1 MASPYD
7 KLLAGTAYQNNE
19 SSISNPAIQDDGE
32 ENNEISTTM
41 SVLAGIGSGLFKI
54 PEGIVSLGATL
65 LDLGADTNKA
75 AEVEQWFAKINPFD
89 EAAEATTAGKI
100 TELIVNIGVPGG
112 LAFKAGS
119 SLAKGALAAA
129 KSGKYLKVTGQPGKN
144 IAKGLKRTLQPELT
158 GRGKAIQFGTGA
170 VAGGVAEGIFVGDV
184 EEAGTFGDLIG
195 GPTEMDRGLEG
206 TDYDPGRELL
216 NRVKFGTEGALFTG
230 LLGSAGL
237 GIRKL
242 RDSTNAG
249 KAVDGKFNKWLDRW
263 ISQPLRSRGK
273 QTQEAF
279 LNERKLKGATA
290 ADTNQVENIVME
302 LDDQISKLFPFFRR
316 VIGDKTVDKTRKE
329 LLHKMNKV
337 LLSSAESAD
346 KLKPIYKMT
355 DDRIESISFGK
366 MNKKLW
372 DSFKKD
378 IKKLQK
384 DPTSKKSMADIDGI
398 FDNLTAMRGGWGQL
412 FTSMGKRLD
421 GDAAQQFKEVFGN
434 KVTTWLDSTYDV
446 FKNRKS
452 KLGELYTPSKQV
464 MDVAKQSFKELYK
477 KNTGKTLSEAA
488 AQQQVLRVY
497 NSVGIEKG
505 FKVMSKSD
513 PYFKVPEFF
522 VGKSAADDAFK
533 MTPTRLSELTGMQ
546 RKVIEKLYGKGND
559 AFQTILNGTTR
570 LSAIVRRNEYFD
582 NLLNT
587 SNEMKAAG
595 KTPIFANSADEAAE
609 LFGGVEGVDWKAIT
623 PVQKTKAGVKGVEMI
638 DPNLDYKQ
646 TLRPLKGE
654 RKPTFRA
661 KDAIK
666 GEIDME
672 LPIHNPLQTKY
683 ALTGTVDSIVRP
695 IDEMAQGGIFN
706 NKIYQN
712 LILYPKATSQMAKT
726 ILSPF
731 THGRNFIS
739 AGAFSMANGIIPF
752 ADRKAVQQA
761 WNALQV
767 AGPGTRKTNQF
778 YQKLLK
784 LGVVNSQVQLGD
796 LTNLLKDVKFG
807 GIAGRLSEGDNL
819 ASYGLNRLLKT
830 LSKVKK
836 FSEDAYTAE
845 DDFWKIFSFLGESKR
860 LKKAYKESGLSLGQ
874 KFTDMKGNVVRLT
887 DDLIDEQAADIVRNN
902 IPNYAY
908 VSEFIKGLR
917 KWPVGNFVSFP
928 AEILR
933 TSTNIVSRGLDEIFY
948 TTKIGKNVVH
958 PFRKI
963 GMQRLAGMAFTTAAV
978 PTAVVAGA
986 SAIYDVTA
994 EERAALRRYVAD
1006 WSKNSTLVPIRDE
1019 ETGKLKYIDFSHSN
1033 AYDTITRPIQTII
1046 NKVQQGEDDKDGIM
1060 DDFILG
1066 VIESAKELGAPFI
1079 SESIWTEALSDLWMR
1094 QGRTREGFKVWNK
1107 DDKLGTKMS
1116 KGIAHL
1122 VQSQA
1127 PLNWKQLNRIGMSMK
1142 PINDLGRVDDR
1153 GRQYEFGN
1161 EALGIIGFRA
1171 IEADPD
1177 KAIQYKVAEY
1187 SQGARNSKALFSA
1200 VALRGGA
1207 VTPKDLI
1214 DAYINANR
1222 ALFLNQKA
1230 LYKDLK
1236 AAKVLKGDMPQILRY
1251 TSSKVGARNTGSIFN
1266 ERFVPYLP
1274 SKSVMAKSQEIA
1286 NELKETDPSYV
1297 NPLRAAIGT
1306 MAQIRAQLSNVGLD
1320 DEFPLIENPLST
1332 PIIPDLVGQVNNMI
1346 SPTANLAAAGGAG
1359 EGPGFIGQQNVN
1371 IDPASGLTAA
1381 EEIYFD
1387 PLEKLY
1393 RKQQRQQTNQTKLT

>member
-7 KLLAGTAYQNNE
+7 KLLAGTSYQNNE
-19 SSISNPAIQDDGE
+19 SSISNPAIQDDSE

-75 AEVEQWFAKINPFD
+75 AEVEEWFAKINPFD

-100 TELIVNIGVPGG
+100 TELIVNIGIPGG
-112 LAFKAGS
+112 VAFKAGS

-144 IAKGLKRTLQPELT
+144 IAKGLKRTLQPELNA
-158 GRGKAIQFGTGA
+158 RGKAIQFGTGA
-170 VAGGVAEGIFVGDV
+170 VTGGVAEGIFVGDV

-195 GPTEMDRGLEG
+195 GPTELDRGLEG

-230 LLGSAGL
+230 LLGGAGL

-242 RDSTNAG
+242 RDTTNAG
-249 KAVDGKFNKWLDRW
+249 KAVDGKFNKWLDKW
-263 ISQPLRSRGK
+263 ISQPFRSRGK

-302 LDDQISKLFPFFRR
+302 LDDQISKLFPYFRR

-329 LLHKMNKV
+329 LLEKMNNV

-355 DDRIESISFGK
+355 DEGIESIGFGK

-384 DPTSKKSMADIDGI
+384 DPTSKKSMADIDAI
-398 FDNLTAMRGGWGQL
+398 YDNLTAMRGGWGQL

-421 GDAAQQFKEVFGN
+421 ADGAKQFKEVFGN
-434 KVTTWLDSTYDV
+434 KVRTWLDSTYDV

-477 KNTGKTLSEAA
+477 KNTGKTLSDAA

-497 NSVGIEKG
+497 NSAKIEKG
-505 FKVMSKSD
+505 FKLNSKSD

-522 VGKSAADDAFK
+522 VGKSAADDVFK
-533 MTPTRLSELTGMQ
+533 MTDTRLSELTGMQ
-546 RKVIEKLYGKGND
+546 REAIEKLYGKGND
-559 AFQTILNGTTR
+559 AFQTILNGTTK

-595 KTPIFANSADEAAE
+595 KTPIFANNADEAAKI
-609 LFGGVEGVDWKAIT
+609 FGGVEGVDWKAVT

-654 RKPTFRA
+654 RKPSFRA

-683 ALTGTVDSIVRP
+683 ALTGTVDSIVSP

-739 AGAFSMANGIIPF
+739 AGAFAMANGIIPF

-796 LTNLLKDVKFG
+796 LQNLLKDVKFG

-860 LKKAYKESGLSLGQ
+860 LKKAYEKSGVSLGQ
-874 KFTDMKGNVVRLT
+874 KFTDMNGNVVRLT

-908 VSEFIKGLR
+908 VSEFVKGLR

-948 TTKIGKNVVH
+948 TTKINGKTVR
-958 PFRKI
+958 PFKNI

-986 SAIYDVTA
+986 SAIYDVTQ

-1006 WSKNSTLVPIRDE
+1006 WSKNSTLVPIRNE
-1019 ETGKLKYIDFSHSN
+1019 ETGKLSYIDFSHSN

-1046 NKVQQGEDDKDGIM
+1046 NKVQAGETDKDGIM

-1066 VIESAKELGAPFI
+1066 VIESGKELGAPFI
-1079 SESIWTEALSDLWMR
+1079 SESIWTEALSDIWMR
-1094 QGRTREGFKVWNK
+1094 QGRTREGFKVWNE

-1153 GRQYEFGN
+1153 GKQYEFGN

-1177 KAIQYKVAEY
+1177 KSIQYKVADY
-1187 SQGARNSKALFSA
+1187 LKGARNSKALFSS
-1200 VALRGGA
+1200 VALKGGA

-1222 ALFLNQKA
+1222 ALFLNQQN
-1230 LYKDLK
+1230 LYKDLE
-1236 AAKVLKGDMPQILRY
+1236 AAKVLNGDMPQILRF
-1251 TSSKVGARNTGSIFN
+1251 TSSKVGNRNTGSIYN

-1286 NELKETDPSYV
+1286 NALKETDPSYV
-1297 NPLRAAIGT
+1297 NPLRQAIGT
-1306 MAQIRAQLSNVGLD
+1306 MAQIRAQLSNVGLE
-1320 DEFPLIENPLST
+1320 DEFPLIENPLDT
-1332 PIIPDLVGQVNNMI
+1332 PMIPDLIGQVNNMI
-1346 SPTANLAAAGGAG
+1346 GTNTAVAGAN
-1359 EGPGFIGQQNVN
+1359 PSGFVGQGNIN
-1371 IDPASGLTAA
+1371 IDPVSGLTLP
-1381 EEIYFD
+1381 EEIYLD
-1387 PLEKLY
+1387 PLEKMY
-1393 RKQQRQQTNQTKLT
+1393 RKQQRKPNQNQTKLT